1 MIKSNDHDILLEL
14 RTDIRYIKTFVKQ
27 NTDNIGKLNVRIN
40 TVEDWQEQTDG
51 KMKVLVGVATFIGG
65 IVVFIGNKLWDFFR
79 TRQ

>member
-1 MIKSNDHDILLEL
+1 MIKNNDHDILLEL
-14 RTDIRYIKTFVKQ
+14 RTDVKYIKTFVKN
-27 NTDNIGKLNVRIN
+27 NTKSIEGLNTRVN
-40 TVEDWQEQTDG
+40 NVEDWQEQTDG